1 MRTSSRPFLI
11 SLAALLALVLVPVA
25 ADRFAAAR
33 IESRTAKAFQEGMGT
48 PLPPQVHVRGVP
60 VLTQLASGTLRH
72 VDITAHDIPADGS
85 ARPLPVTELALSLDG
100 VRKSDDDKEARAR
113 KAEATAHLSYPDVSN
128 ALGIEIDQAA
138 QPGRISATVL
148 LPLDSE
154 VKVTTAVSAAS
165 GNRIS
170 LHEFQVTGGELPAIG
185 RTLLDRVFAEPIQ
198 LRNIPEG
205 LHLRTVSTTATGLT
219 ARFSGE
225 SVTFRPEEGSE
236 EGSGEG
242 SAGRAA

>member
-11 SLAALLALVLVPVA
+11 ALAALLALVLVPVA

-33 IESRTAKAFQEGMGT
+33 VESRTAKAFQEGMGT

-85 ARPLPVTELALSLDG
+85 ERPLPVTELSLGLDG
-100 VRKSDDDKEARAR
+100 LRKSDDDKEAQAR
-113 KAEATAHLSYPDVSN
+113 EAEATAYLSYPDVSN
-128 ALGIEIDQAA
+128 ALGIEISQAA
-138 QPGRISATVL
+138 QPGRITAKVV
-148 LPLDSE
+148 LPLDTE
-154 VKVTTAVSAAS
+154 VDVTTAVSAAS

-170 LHEFQVTGGELPAIG
+170 FHDFQVTGGALPAIG
-185 RTLLDRVFAEPIQ
+185 RTLLDRVFSEPIQ

-219 ARFSGE
+219 AHFSGK
-225 SVTFRPEEGSE
+225 SVTFRPDEGSE
-236 EGSGEG
+236 EGAAQG
-242 SAGRAA
+242 STGRAA

>member
-1 MRTSSRPFLI
+1 MRTNPRPFLI
-11 SLAALLALVLVPVA
+11 ALAALLALVLLPVA
-25 ADRFAAAR
+25 ADRFAAAQ

-60 VLTQLASGTLRH
+60 VLTQVASGTLRH
-72 VDITAHDIPADGS
+72 VDIKAHDIPADGS
-85 ARPLPVTELALSLDG
+85 ARPLPVTELDLGLDG

-113 KAEATAHLSYPDVSN
+113 KAEATAYLSYADVSN
-128 ALGIEIDQAA
+128 ALGIEISQAA
-138 QPGRISATVL
+138 QPGRITATVM

-154 VKVTTAVSAAS
+154 VKVTTAVTAAS

-170 LHEFQVTGGELPAIG
+170 FHDFQVTGGTLPAIG
-185 RTLLDRVFAEPIQ
+185 RTLLDRVFAQPIQ

-225 SVTFRPEEGSE
+225 SVTFRPEDESTDA
-236 EGSGEG
+236 SAEG
-242 SAGRAA
+242 SADRSA